1 LIGASTFLLSAIKL
15 LILDSELLDLDDDH
29 EENSGFNKELVDIT
43 LSSFENDDE
52 CEAKTRFKRE
62 AITTTIR
69 ALHQPDI
76 VRLYYAPP

>member
-52 CEAKTRFKRE
+52 CEAKTWFKRE
-62 AITTTIR
+62 AISSSEKGCM
-69 ALHQPDI
+69 A
-76 VRLYYAPP
+76 